1 MTSDLSSKIVQVEGR
16 GRGGRVEF
24 GTRTE
29 LEIRALVD
37 PGPPPSLPHA
47 RTPPPGQGEG
57 CHSCVRPT
65 GTLHM
70 VTGYK
75 GPGGAGAP
83 VVLVKGNS

>member
-47 RTPPPGQGEG
+47 RTPP
-57 CHSCVRPT
+57 
-65 GTLHM
+65 
-70 VTGYK
+70 
-75 GPGGAGAP
+75 GAGGGVSFLREANRDP
-83 VVLVKGNS
+83 PHGHRL

>member
-47 RTPPPGQGEG
+47 RTP
-57 CHSCVRPT
+57 
-65 GTLHM
+65 L
-70 VTGYK
+70 
-75 GPGGAGAP
+75 GAGGGVPFPREASSDP
-83 VVLVKGNS
+83 PHGHRL